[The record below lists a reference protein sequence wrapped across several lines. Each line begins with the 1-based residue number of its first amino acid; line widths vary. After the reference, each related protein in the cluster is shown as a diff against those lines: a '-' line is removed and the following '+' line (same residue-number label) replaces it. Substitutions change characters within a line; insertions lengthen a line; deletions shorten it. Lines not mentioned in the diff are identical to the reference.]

1 MKIYTKTGDGG
12 QTGLLAGPR
21 VSKNHVR
28 VDAYG
33 EVDELNAHL
42 GWARATGLPVDID
55 RLLDRVQHEL
65 FDVGAELACPHPEA
79 FGLPVVQPDMIEN
92 LESAIDHYE
101 GYLPPLRQFILPG
114 GSPASASL
122 HVARTVCRR
131 AERRVVGLFQTDPDH
146 VSCHVLGYLNRLG
159 DLLFLLARAANHATG
174 VEDVPWRKHQDR
186 DLAPK

>member
-28 VDAYG
+28 VEAYG

-42 GWARATGLPVDID
+42 GLARSAGLPTDID
-55 RLLDRVQHEL
+55 RLLSRVQHEL

-79 FGLPVVQPDMIEN
+79 YGLPMVDLAMIEA
-92 LESAIDHYE
+92 LEHEIDDFDSR
-101 GYLPPLRQFILPG
+101 LPPLKQFVLPG
-114 GSPASASL
+114 GAGTSALL

-131 AERRVVGLFQTDPDH
+131 AERRVVTLHQSDPAH
-146 VSCHVLGYLNRLG
+146 VSENVVGYLNRLG
-159 DLLFLLARAANHATG
+159 DLLFLLARAANQAAA
-174 VEDVPWRKHQDR
+174 VEDVPWQKHR
-186 DLAPK
+186 GKE